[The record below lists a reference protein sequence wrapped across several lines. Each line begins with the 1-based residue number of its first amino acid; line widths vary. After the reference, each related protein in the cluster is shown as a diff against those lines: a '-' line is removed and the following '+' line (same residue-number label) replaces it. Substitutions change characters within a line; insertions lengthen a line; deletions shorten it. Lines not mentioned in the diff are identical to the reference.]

1 MNTNVYCVWMCVFT
15 RICICTNIFEN
26 VCSGAYINQ
35 CKLSWKLSSQHS
47 LLTRSACRILQWGLP
62 CWDAKANFLITIGLP
77 KAMQVLDAWNSQ
89 MKMAWSGD

>member
-47 LLTRSACRILQWGLP
+47 PACSHVQLAESCNGGYRAGMQ
-62 CWDAKANFLITIGLP
+62 KLI
-77 KAMQVLDAWNSQ
+77 S
-89 MKMAWSGD
+89 